1 MEQPEYRQG
10 LNLRRY
16 PERRHAL
23 PVSAAIRGLPEIEL
37 RGTAV
42 KHKPIIFSGI
52 LLALLLLPVLAQAQT
67 PSPTPSPSPVRSLSD
82 NISALSQRAASLLP
96 YIDNEIVSKL
106 IGWFEL
112 LGWVLGNCLA
122 GFAMLRIARE
132 ENGEGGNLY
141 WWFGRLALFFMLS
154 GTGLAIV
161 NGMSAIGYEIAN
173 GNESGQRSVLQN
185 LYLAQRD
192 SFNESYA
199 KFQQNMFTVKVD
211 GRETAVNPVT
221 LNSESILGIIVDTD
235 STIQNFDQKADVS
248 QWDLSTMMTWLNF
261 ERALIEFGDLILVI
275 LGAALTLAMKL
286 AMPFMIACIVDKH
299 IASKTTYP
307 FFYGVIALTICWPS
321 VSKIIRIV
329 AYMCGNVAMAVGD
342 SSPLYIWSYETMRAI
357 TNPLAQPQYTIALA
371 AFGMG
376 LGALCLYGTPF
387 ISLYLL
393 SGRVY
398 ESVATV
404 VSSWMGAMVGTG
416 IEKYSAE
423 AAAALNRQAEA
434 TQYTAGYQADVTR
447 SGGQQESANMRA
459 QGHRMAQLA
468 SIQAGLTGQIAATQ
482 GAATTQRMIIQAAAG
497 FQKSQ
502 VGSEIAR
509 NVMDTNTNASLDIGN
524 IIAGAKRDLY
534 MNAGNTS
541 AAKIEQGVNMA
552 NAMIPPEVPIARG
565 LIEIPKYD
573 AITKRNR
580 TANEATTEF
589 SAETVQ
595 NRETAANRVI
605 YYAQKYQGEMNE
617 AIDKQAGSQ
626 IAGVNAGAGLAI
638 GGYQRGAAEARQ
650 GVEQNY
656 QLELGAN
663 RIVYASQVDAA
674 GQVRAAGLEAA
685 KMRQAAAVIAAVGRE
700 ISREVGQGMRIRF

>member
-1 MEQPEYRQG
+1 MKLKRIISFIILVG
-10 LNLRRY
+10 LLV
-16 PERRHAL
+16 L
-23 PVSAAIRGLPEIEL
+23 P
-37 RGTAV
+37 
-42 KHKPIIFSGI
+42 I
-52 LLALLLLPVLAQAQT
+52 LVQAQS
-67 PSPTPSPSPVRSLSD
+67 PSPTPAPSPVRSLSD
-82 NISALSQRAASLLP
+82 NIAALSQRAASLLP
-96 YIDNEIVSKL
+96 YIDSEIVSKL

-141 WWFGRLALFFMLS
+141 WWFGRLALFFVLS
-154 GTGLAIV
+154 GTGLAII
-161 NGMSAIGYEIAN
+161 NGLSAIGYEIAN
-173 GNESGQRSVLQN
+173 GNESGQQSILQN

-192 SFNESYA
+192 SFNESYS
-199 KFQQNMFTVKVD
+199 KFQQNMFTVRVD
-211 GRETAVNPVT
+211 GRETAVNPIELGT
-221 LNSESILGIIVDTD
+221 ESVLGIIVDTD
-235 STIQNFDQKADVS
+235 STLQNFDRKADVS
-248 QWDLSTMMTWLNF
+248 QWDLATLMTWLNF

-275 LGAALTLAMKL
+275 LGAALALAMKL

-307 FFYGVIALTICWPS
+307 FFFGVIALTLFWPS
-321 VSKIIRIV
+321 VSKIIRIL
-329 AYMCGNVAMAVGD
+329 AYMWGNVAMAVGD
-342 SSPLYIWSYETMRAI
+342 DSPLYIWNYETMHAI

-371 AFGMG
+371 AFAMG

-393 SGRVY
+393 SGRIY

-423 AAAALNRQAEA
+423 AAAALNRQAES
-434 TQYTAGYQADVTR
+434 TQYHAGYQADVTR
-447 SGGQQESANMRA
+447 SGGQQEGGNMRA

-468 SIQAGLTGQIAATQ
+468 SIQAALTGQVAATQ

-502 VGSEIAR
+502 VGSEVSR
-509 NVMDTNTNASLDIGN
+509 NVRDTDTGASLEIGN
-524 IIAGAKRDLY
+524 IVAGAKRDLY

-541 AAKIEQGVNMA
+541 AAKIDQGVNMV
-552 NAMIPPEVPIARG
+552 NAMIPPEFPIARG

-580 TANEATTEF
+580 TGNEATTNF
-589 SAETVQ
+589 SAESVQ
-595 NRETAANRVI
+595 NRETAANRII
-605 YYAQKYQGEMNE
+605 YSAEKYQGEMNI
-617 AIDKQAGSQ
+617 AIDKQAGAQ
-626 IAGVNAGAGLAI
+626 VAGVDAGAGQAI
-638 GGYQRGAAEARQ
+638 GGYQRGAAEARR

-656 QLELGAN
+656 QLEVGAN
-663 RIVYASQVDAA
+663 RMVYVSQIEAA
-674 GQVRAAGLEAA
+674 GQTRNAGLEAA
-685 KMRQAAAVIAAVGRE
+685 QLRQAAAVISAVGRE

>member
-1 MEQPEYRQG
+1 MKH
-10 LNLRRY
+10 RR
-16 PERRHAL
+16 
-23 PVSAAIRGLPEIEL
+23 
-37 RGTAV
+37 
-42 KHKPIIFSGI
+42 IILI
-52 LLALLLLPVLAQAQT
+52 TTLLALLLLPVLAQAQS
-67 PSPTPSPSPVRSLSD
+67 PSPTPAPSPVRSLSD
-82 NISALSQRAASLLP
+82 NIAALSQRAASLLP

-173 GNESGQRSVLQN
+173 GNESTQRSILQN

-192 SFNESYA
+192 SFNDSYA

-211 GRETAVNPVT
+211 GRETAVNPVP
-221 LNSESILGIIVDTD
+221 LGSESILGILVDTD
-235 STIQNFDQKADVS
+235 STIKNFDQKADVS
-248 QWDLSTMMTWLNF
+248 QWDLDTMMTWLNF

-275 LGAALTLAMKL
+275 LGAVLALAMKL

-307 FFYGVIALTICWPS
+307 FFYGVIALTLLWPS

-329 AYMCGNVAMAVGD
+329 AYMWGNIAMAVGD
-342 SSPLYIWSYETMRAI
+342 NSPLYIWSYETMRAI
-357 TNPLAQPQYTIALA
+357 TNPLSQPQYTLALA
-371 AFGMG
+371 AFAMG

-393 SGRVY
+393 SGRIY

-434 TQYTAGYQADVTR
+434 TQYTSGYQADVTR

-459 QGHRMAQLA
+459 QGHRISQLA

-497 FQKSQ
+497 FQKRQ
-502 VGSEIAR
+502 VDSEADR
-509 NVMDTNTNASLDIGN
+509 NVRDTNIGATLEIGN
-524 IIAGAKRDLY
+524 IVAGANRDLH

-541 AAKIEQGVNMA
+541 AAKMDQYVNEV
-552 NAMIPPEVPIARG
+552 NEMIPPEIPLARG
-565 LIEIPKYD
+565 LMELLKYD
-573 AITKRNR
+573 SITKRNR
-580 TANEATTEF
+580 TANEATAAF
-589 SAETVQ
+589 STGTVQ
-595 NRETAANRVI
+595 NRETAANRTV
-605 YYAQKYQGEMNE
+605 YSAAKYRNEMNV
-617 AIDKQAGSQ
+617 AIDQQAGAQ
-626 IAGVNAGAGLAI
+626 IAGVNAGAGQAI
-638 GGYQRGAAEARQ
+638 GGYQRGAGQARQ

-656 QLELGAN
+656 QLDVGAN
-663 RIVYASQVDAA
+663 RIVYATQIDAA
-674 GQVRAAGLEAA
+674 GQIRGAGFEAA
-685 KMRQAAAVIAAVGRE
+685 KLRQAAAVIAAVGRE